1 MPDIS
6 NLTYWNGNIQFFSP
20 ADISNG
26 YYTFTT
32 EKHILKEGQ
41 NNCSSRLYPQDSIF
55 ITARGTVGKVTIIG
69 TPMAMN
75 QSCYG
80 IDASD

>member
-32 EKHILKEGQ
+32 EKHILKEG
-41 NNCSSRLYPQDSIF
+41 
-55 ITARGTVGKVTIIG
+55 
-69 TPMAMN
+69 
-75 QSCYG
+75 
-80 IDASD
+80 